1 MTYETKNTSI
11 YFSIVSLPTDPVIVE
26 HAVCSEWKKYISFIL
41 QYLFHH
47 SLKHNR
53 FAVVNNGNQV
63 LSMSN

>member
-1 MTYETKNTSI
+1 LNTLYVESGKNT
-11 YFSIVSLPTDPVIVE
+11 
-26 HAVCSEWKKYISFIL
+26 YISFIL